1 MSALPVPRDAPPPPP
16 LRVVPPAPAVRTDPR
31 FPVSGTGRPTHRPAG
46 RSDPARRSMP
56 SLGRILLLIPAHDEE
71 AGIAATMRSV
81 EAQTVQPD
89 RRIVVSDNST
99 DRTVEIARSRPG
111 WEVWETVGNH
121 GKKGGALNQAWAVL
135 EPSLC
140 DCDYLVTMDADTILD
155 PGFVDCALD
164 KYQEER
170 GRGVQL
176 GGVCANFSG
185 LPLDTALGALQMME
199 YARAEKITQSRRGV
213 APVLAGAATMFSVAA
228 LRSVYRS
235 RGHLYEPVLTED
247 YELSLALR
255 VNGYITLAPRA
266 CHAQTDLMPTVQML
280 WAQRLRWYRGAFEA
294 LRSYGFRRGVRSDIG
309 WLSFSLWA
317 AASRWLFLSTLLYL
331 VLTLGHISFSPWLL
345 LLFAFASL
353 IRVVQV
359 KELGWQYM
367 LIAGLMVEELY
378 YAFFLEA
385 VLWRAV
391 YLAYFA
397 KGVSHW

>member
-1 MSALPVPRDAPPPPP
+1 MSALPVPLDAPPPPP

-155 PGFVDCALD
+155 PSFVDCALD

-353 IRVVQV
+353 IRIVQV

>member
-1 MSALPVPRDAPPPPP
+1 MSALPVPLDAPPPPP

>member
-1 MSALPVPRDAPPPPP
+1 MSALPVPDLPAPTVAPWPPP
-16 LRVVPPAPAVRTDPR
+16 LRAVPPAPP
-31 FPVSGTGRPTHRPAG
+31 
-46 RSDPARRSMP
+46 PARRSMP
-56 SLGRILLLIPAHDEE
+56 TSSRIVLLIPAHDEE
-71 AGIAATMRSV
+71 VGIAATMASV

-99 DRTVEIARSRPG
+99 DRTVKIARSRRG
-111 WEVWETVGNH
+111 WEVWETVGNR

-135 EPSLC
+135 EPSLR
-140 DCDYLVTMDADTILD
+140 DCDYLLTMDADTILD
-155 PGFVDCALD
+155 AAFIDCALD
-164 KYQEER
+164 KYQQER
-170 GRGVQL
+170 GCGLQL

-185 LPLDTALGALQMME
+185 LPLDTALGVLQMME
-199 YARAEKITQSRRGV
+199 YARAAKITRSRRGV

-255 VNGYITLAPRA
+255 VNGYMTLAPQA
-266 CHAQTDLMPTVQML
+266 CKAQTDLMPTTQML
-280 WAQRLRWYRGAFEA
+280 WAQRVRWYRGAFEA
-294 LRSYGFRRGVRSDIG
+294 LRSYGFRRGVRADIG

-317 AASRWLFLSTLLYL
+317 AASRWLFLFTLLYL
-331 VLTLGHISFSPWLL
+331 ILTLGQISFSPWLL
-345 LLFAFASL
+345 LLFAFASA

-367 LIAGLMVEELY
+367 LIAGFMVEELY

-385 VLWRAV
+385 VLWRSV
-391 YLAYFA
+391 YLAFFA
-397 KGVSHW
+397 RGESNW